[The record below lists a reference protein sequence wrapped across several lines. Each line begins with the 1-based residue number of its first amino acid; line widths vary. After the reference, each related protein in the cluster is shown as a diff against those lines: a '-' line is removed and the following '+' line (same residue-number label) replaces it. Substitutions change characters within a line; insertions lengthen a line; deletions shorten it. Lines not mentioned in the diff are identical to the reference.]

1 MVTDGS
7 DGTRAGGLPHRDS
20 VAESPIQRSVRDGKR
35 VVRSDSER
43 FARAVRVDDS
53 WHRRGEY
60 GDCPQ
65 RFFSDVHEAVAD
77 SRWHDD
83 GGIAIDAASFPLEC
97 EIGVSFDDED
107 HFFVFG
113 VMMFRRARPR
123 FGVLLED
130 AQRCC
135 SETGRCLQLCFDT
148 GTPVLVELVGP
159 GYELHS
165 YGAFVQLAPS
175 S

>member
-1 MVTDGS
+1 MW
-7 DGTRAGGLPHRDS
+7 
-20 VAESPIQRSVRDGKR
+20 QGKW

-43 FARAVRVDDS
+43 FACAVRVDDS
-53 WHRRGEY
+53 WRGRGEY

-65 RFFSDVHEAVAD
+65 RFFSHVHEAVVH

-83 GGIAIDAASFPLEC
+83 GSIAIDAASLSLEC

-107 HFFVFG
+107 HLFVFG
-113 VMMFRRARPR
+113 VMMFRRAHPG

-135 SETGRCLQLCFDT
+135 SETGRGLQFCFDT
-148 GTPVLVELVGP
+148 GTPVLGEPVGP
-159 GYELHS
+159 GYELHT
-165 YGAFVQLAPS
+165 
-175 S
+175 

>member
-1 MVTDGS
+1 MRTVS
-7 DGTRAGGLPHRDS
+7 
-20 VAESPIQRSVRDGKR
+20 DGKR
-35 VVRSDSER
+35 VVRSDGKR
-43 FARAVRVDDS
+43 FACAVRVDDS
-53 WHRRGEY
+53 WRRSGEY

-65 RFFSDVHEAVAD
+65 SVFSDVHEAVAD

-107 HFFVFG
+107 HLFVFG
-113 VMMFRRARPR
+113 VMMFRRACPG

-130 AQRCC
+130 AQGFC
-135 SETGRCLQLCFDT
+135 SETGRCLQFCFDT
-148 GTPVLVELVGP
+148 GTPVLGELVGP

-165 YGAFVQLAPS
+165 
-175 S
+175 